1 MRLDIRIPI
10 GMFFTL
16 VGAVLVVYGLLSDP
30 SVYARSLGY
39 NVNALWGGAL
49 LVFGVGMLYAGQRA
63 YQRKA
68 PGAGDRDGVVS
79 GSSRKAS

>member
-16 VGAVLVVYGLLSDP
+16 VGIVLVVYGLLSDP

-49 LVFGVGMLYAGQRA
+49 LVFGVGMLYVGRRA
-63 YQRKA
+63 HRKQSE
-68 PGAGDRDGVVS
+68 GIR
-79 GSSRKAS
+79 

>member
-39 NVNALWGGAL
+39 NVNELWGGAL
-49 LVFGVGMLYAGQRA
+49 LVFGVVSLYLGRRA
-63 YQRKA
+63 HRQQSESIR
-68 PGAGDRDGVVS
+68 
-79 GSSRKAS
+79 